1 MSTGQNA
8 KGPYCLIS
16 GATSLSII
24 EPGRLSESRM
34 HRVGKTIEA
43 NAADVDFKVAEEK
56 VVAALQ
62 NKAESLKE
70 LLSK

>member
-24 EPGRLSESRM
+24 EPRRPSESRL
-34 HRVGKTIEA
+34 HRAGKTPEV
-43 NAADVDFKVAEEK
+43 NAADVDFRVAEEK

-62 NKAESLKE
+62 NKAEVLKE